1 MIIFFLSHYLY
12 KTKGLILKKRDCGES
27 GKIYSFFTEEYG
39 RVEVFAQGARFLKSK
54 LRYSLDGISLIK
66 ICFIGSAGDLW
77 KLIDASEDISLSEVR
92 GDSNKLQTAVIIF
105 NFIDRLV
112 RGQEADNFLWTIIEE
127 SLLFLEN
134 SDFARDSL
142 KDFELLTK
150 LRVLAQLGYVDDCDK
165 AKYLFPN
172 SSFSRDNLILAINRA
187 LKESQL

>member
-1 MIIFFLSHYLY
+1 MSHYLY

-39 RVEVFAQGARFLKSK
+39 RIEVFAQGVRFLKSK
-54 LRYSLDGISLIK
+54 LRYSLDKVSLVRV
-66 ICFIGSAGDLW
+66 CFIGAAGDLW
-77 KLIDASEDISLSEVR
+77 KLVDAGEEIALSKTR
-92 GDSNKLQTAVIIF
+92 GDFNKLQTAAIIF

-134 SDFARDSL
+134 NDFTKDSL

-150 LRVLAQLGYVDDCDK
+150 LRVLAQLGYVGDCDK
-165 AKYLFPN
+165 AKYLSLN
-172 SSFSRDNLILAINRA
+172 SFFSRDSLILAINRA

>member
-1 MIIFFLSHYLY
+1 MSYYLY

-39 RVEVFAQGARFLKSK
+39 RVEVFAQGVRFLKSK
-54 LRYSLDGISLIK
+54 LRHSLDGASLIR
-66 ICFIGSAGDLW
+66 ICFISASGDLW
-77 KLIDASEDISLSEVR
+77 KLVDASETIALSGVKS
-92 GDSNKLQTAVIIF
+92 DFNKLQTATRIF

-112 RGQEADNFLWTIIEE
+112 RGQESDKFLWKIIEE

-134 SDFARDSL
+134 NDFTRDSL
-142 KDFELLTK
+142 KDFELLVK

-165 AKYLFPN
+165 ATYL
-172 SSFSRDNLILAINRA
+172 SSNNVFSRDSLILAVSNA